1 MFLREDEIQKRMEEL
16 DQIICNSNDLQNVE
30 DTLNEYD
37 ALKAEVNTIYEQKG
51 KAAMFR
57 SKCRWIEKGER
68 PTKYFFNLEKQNYK
82 RKTITEL
89 RLEDEKILFEES
101 GILNSMEDFYYNLY
115 KSKGSL
121 SEAELHQFTS
131 DLSLPK
137 ISDDEREVLEGVL
150 SFDEC
155 KEALESLNDN
165 TSPGEDGFTIEFFKY
180 FFQCY
185 WL

>member
-16 DQIICNSNDLQNVE
+16 DQIICNSNDLQNIE

-89 RLEDEKILFEES
+89 RLEDEKILFEEN
-101 GILNSMEDFYYNLY
+101 GILKSMEDFYYNLY

-121 SEAELHQFTS
+121 SEAEFHQFRS
-131 DLSLPK
+131 DLSHARHPK
-137 ISDDEREVLEGVL
+137 ISVDEREALEGVL

-180 FFQCY
+180 SF
-185 WL
+185 

>member
-1 MFLREDEIQKRMEEL
+1 ML
-16 DQIICNSNDLQNVE
+16 
-30 DTLNEYD
+30 
-37 ALKAEVNTIYEQKG
+37 
-51 KAAMFR
+51 R

-68 PTKYFFNLEKQNYK
+68 PTKYFFNLEKQNYR

-89 RLEDEKILFEES
+89 RLEDEKILFEENW
-101 GILNSMEDFYYNLY
+101 ILNSMEDFYYNLY

-121 SEAELHQFTS
+121 SEAEFHPFTS
-131 DLSLPK
+131 DLSLLK
-137 ISDDEREVLEGVL
+137 ISDDEREALEGVL

-180 FFQCY
+180 SF
-185 WL
+185 